1 MKTYVVTP
9 HKNRFSE
16 TVLMMGHK
24 ICFYGEKWL
33 IIPKFS
39 LLPLLNWNTDCKG
52 NIYTSRGSNF
62 AIFIFIL
69 CLKGELIKANSVF
82 EKLTC
87 LQGFVCPGKQTG
99 SQRSCKNDAIHFN
112 CKFTLGIN
120 KSFFM
125 EITEKLSLNSYQ
137 ILVLRVWF

>member
-9 HKNRFSE
+9 HKNRLSE

-33 IIPKFS
+33 ITPKFS

-52 NIYTSRGSNF
+52 NMYTSRGSNF

-69 CLKGELIKANSVF
+69 CLKGELKQILSLKNLPVCKGLF
-82 EKLTC
+82 V
-87 LQGFVCPGKQTG
+87 QGSKQEVKEVVPL
-99 SQRSCKNDAIHFN
+99 CKNVSKSGGAPIHFN
-112 CKFTLGIN
+112 CKFILGIN
-120 KSFFM
+120 ISFLW
-125 EITEKLSLNSYQ
+125 KLPRNYH
-137 ILVLRVWF
+137 